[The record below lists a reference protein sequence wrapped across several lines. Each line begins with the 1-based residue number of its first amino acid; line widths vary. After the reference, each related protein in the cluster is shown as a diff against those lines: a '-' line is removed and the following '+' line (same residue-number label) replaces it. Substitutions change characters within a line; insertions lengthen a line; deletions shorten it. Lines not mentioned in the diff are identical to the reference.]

1 MRNYT
6 PITDQARKVWTDDNG
21 WLRIDGVELTRETV
35 NKYLGKE
42 LDPDGEQGL
51 EPEKVYNVY
60 RSPEALDGAID
71 EFTTI
76 DVSNEHEMDEPDKH
90 IVSKGSVSSAEI
102 KLDNG
107 QKVVQGD
114 VVIKDKPNIEAIAKK
129 VLNAFSVG
137 YKSVLDFVA
146 GTTPWGESYDVK
158 IVKIIPNHLKLTNNP
173 RVKTAT
179 ITDEDFNKKGN
190 EMNIKDFD
198 ESKINRDGDGKFSSG
213 GGGGSKG
220 LSGKSEDK
228 GREKKLEKDIK
239 AANKNEWKSYSN
251 SEKDYVVSRNKEH
264 AAARSEAGAKKSRY
278 EEDTFEYPQE
288 SIDKIVKNAMSNYGK
303 MSAVELSSA
312 LEKYKPDVL
321 TRPRLLSSL
330 KRQGGFSG
338 KLGIDDDDSS
348 KFDILRK
355 KDNNK
360 NIHNIKD
367 TDMKLSKIM
376 AILKKKSS
384 LKDEEIQEL
393 EKEMTDADY
402 ASRFRAALQESG
414 VEDEMVEK
422 LMAAINPIIEDIKAE
437 DEEVEKATAAE
448 GTEEGSEKP
457 VTDIDVEVDP
467 NAPVVEPKKEIED
480 AEGALDIETIR
491 KEARAAAEQYFKELS
506 AAKEEVK
513 DCFGNIKVAD
523 DATPKDWYKAGCKM
537 LGLKVESIK
546 DEDLKV
552 AFQTAKQ
559 VRESKPAKNSMK
571 DEKSVNTGVKS
582 TVDALDKIKVK

>member
-6 PITDQARKVWTDDNG
+6 TITDQARRVWTDDNG
-21 WLRIDGVELTRETV
+21 WLRIEGVELTRETV

-42 LDPDGEQGL
+42 LDPDGVQGL

-76 DVSNEHEMDEPDKH
+76 DVSNEHDMDEPDNH
-90 IVSKGSVSSAEI
+90 IISKGSVSSAEI

-114 VVIKDKPNIEAIAKK
+114 VVIKDKPNIEAVAKK

-137 YKSVLDFVA
+137 YKSILDFVA
-146 GTTPWGESYDVK
+146 GTTPWGEPYDVK

-179 ITDEDFNKKGN
+179 ITDEDF
-190 EMNIKDFD
+190 
-198 ESKINRDGDGKFSSG
+198 R
-213 GGGGSKG
+213 
-220 LSGKSEDK
+220 
-228 GREKKLEKDIK
+228 
-239 AANKNEWKSYSN
+239 
-251 SEKDYVVSRNKEH
+251 
-264 AAARSEAGAKKSRY
+264 
-278 EEDTFEYPQE
+278 
-288 SIDKIVKNAMSNYGK
+288 
-303 MSAVELSSA
+303 
-312 LEKYKPDVL
+312 
-321 TRPRLLSSL
+321 
-330 KRQGGFSG
+330 
-338 KLGIDDDDSS
+338 
-348 KFDILRK
+348 KFDILAK

-360 NIHNIKD
+360 TIHNIKD
-367 TDMKLSKIM
+367 TDMKLSQIM
-376 AILKKKSS
+376 AILKKKTS

-393 EKEMTDADY
+393 EKEMADADY
-402 ASRFRAALQESG
+402 ASRFRAALQEAG
-414 VEDEMVEK
+414 VEEEMVEK
-422 LMAAINPIIEDIKAE
+422 MMAAINPIIEDIKSE
-437 DEEVEKATAAE
+437 DAEVEKATAAE
-448 GTEEGSEKP
+448 EGTETSENEP
-457 VTDIDVEVDP
+457 VVDP
-467 NAPVVEPKKEIED
+467 VKEEPKAETED
-480 AEGALDIETIR
+480 TEGALDIETIR

-552 AFQTAKQ
+552 AFTTAKQ

-571 DEKSVNTGVKS
+571 DDKSVNTGVKS
-582 TVDALDKIKVK
+582 IVDALGKIKAK

>member
-6 PITDQARKVWTDDNG
+6 TITDQARRVWTDDNG
-21 WLRIDGVELTRETV
+21 WLRIEGVELTRETV

-42 LDPDGEQGL
+42 LDPDGEHGL

-76 DVSNEHEMDEPDKH
+76 DVSNEHDMDEPDNH
-90 IVSKGSVSSAEI
+90 IVSKGSVASAEI

-114 VVIKDKPNIEAIAKK
+114 VVIKDKPNIDAIAKK

-146 GTTPWGESYDVK
+146 GTTPWGEPYDVK

-179 ITDEDFNKKGN
+179 ITDEDF
-190 EMNIKDFD
+190 
-198 ESKINRDGDGKFSSG
+198 R
-213 GGGGSKG
+213 
-220 LSGKSEDK
+220 
-228 GREKKLEKDIK
+228 
-239 AANKNEWKSYSN
+239 
-251 SEKDYVVSRNKEH
+251 
-264 AAARSEAGAKKSRY
+264 
-278 EEDTFEYPQE
+278 
-288 SIDKIVKNAMSNYGK
+288 
-303 MSAVELSSA
+303 
-312 LEKYKPDVL
+312 
-321 TRPRLLSSL
+321 
-330 KRQGGFSG
+330 
-338 KLGIDDDDSS
+338 
-348 KFDILRK
+348 KFDILAK

-367 TDMKLSKIM
+367 TNMKLSQIM
-376 AILKKKSS
+376 TILKKKSS

-402 ASRFRAALQESG
+402 ASRFRAALQEAG
-414 VEDEMVEK
+414 VEEEMIEK
-422 LMAAINPIIEDIKAE
+422 LMAAITPIIEDIKSE
-437 DEEVEKATAAE
+437 DAEVEKATAAE
-448 GTEEGSEKP
+448 ESKEVEKP
-457 VTDIDVEVDP
+457 VADVEVDP
-467 NAPVVEPKKEIED
+467 DAPAIEAEPKEVED
-480 AEGALDIETIR
+480 SDGALDIETIR
-491 KEARAAAEQYFKELS
+491 KEARAAAEQVFKEL
-506 AAKEEVK
+506 AVAKEEVK

-523 DATPKDWYKAGCKM
+523 DATPKDWYRAGCKM
-537 LGLKVESIK
+537 FGLKVESIK

-559 VRESKPAKNSMK
+559 VRESKPVKGAMK
-571 DEKSVNTGVKS
+571 DDKSVNAGVKS
-582 TVDALDKIKVK
+582 VVESLNKIKAK

>member
-6 PITDQARKVWTDDNG
+6 TITDQARRVWTDDNG
-21 WLRIDGVELTRETV
+21 WLRIEGVELTRETV

-42 LDPDGEQGL
+42 LDPDGVQGL

-76 DVSNEHEMDEPDKH
+76 DVSNEHDMDEPDKH
-90 IVSKGSVSSAEI
+90 IVSKGSVASAEI

-114 VVIKDKPNIEAIAKK
+114 VVIKDKPNIEAVAKK

-137 YKSVLDFVA
+137 YKSILDFVA
-146 GTTPWGESYDVK
+146 GTTPWGEPYDVK

-179 ITDEDFNKKGN
+179 ITDEDF
-190 EMNIKDFD
+190 
-198 ESKINRDGDGKFSSG
+198 R
-213 GGGGSKG
+213 
-220 LSGKSEDK
+220 
-228 GREKKLEKDIK
+228 
-239 AANKNEWKSYSN
+239 
-251 SEKDYVVSRNKEH
+251 
-264 AAARSEAGAKKSRY
+264 
-278 EEDTFEYPQE
+278 
-288 SIDKIVKNAMSNYGK
+288 
-303 MSAVELSSA
+303 
-312 LEKYKPDVL
+312 
-321 TRPRLLSSL
+321 
-330 KRQGGFSG
+330 
-338 KLGIDDDDSS
+338 
-348 KFDILRK
+348 KFDILAK
-355 KDNNK
+355 KDNNQI
-360 NIHNIKD
+360 IHNIKD
-367 TDMKLSKIM
+367 TDMKLSQIM
-376 AILKKKSS
+376 AILKKKTS

-393 EKEMTDADY
+393 EKEMADADY
-402 ASRFRAALQESG
+402 ASRFRAALQEAG
-414 VEDEMVEK
+414 VEEEMVEK
-422 LMAAINPIIEDIKAE
+422 MMAAINPIIEDIKSE
-437 DEEVEKATAAE
+437 DAEVEKATAAE
-448 GTEEGSEKP
+448 EGTETSENEP
-457 VTDIDVEVDP
+457 VVDP
-467 NAPVVEPKKEIED
+467 VKEEPKAETED
-480 AEGALDIETIR
+480 TEGALDIETIR

-552 AFQTAKQ
+552 AFTTAKQ

-571 DEKSVNTGVKS
+571 DDKSVNTGVKS
-582 TVDALDKIKVK
+582 IVDALGKIKAK

>member
-6 PITDQARKVWTDDNG
+6 TITDQARRVWTDDNG
-21 WLRIDGVELTRETV
+21 WLRIEGVELTRETV

-42 LDPDGEQGL
+42 LDPDGVQGL

-76 DVSNEHEMDEPDKH
+76 DVSNEHDMDEPDKH
-90 IVSKGSVSSAEI
+90 IISKGSVASAEI

-114 VVIKDKPNIEAIAKK
+114 VVIKDKPNIEAVAKK

-146 GTTPWGESYDVK
+146 GTTPWGEPYDVK

-179 ITDEDFNKKGN
+179 ITDEDF
-190 EMNIKDFD
+190 
-198 ESKINRDGDGKFSSG
+198 R
-213 GGGGSKG
+213 
-220 LSGKSEDK
+220 
-228 GREKKLEKDIK
+228 
-239 AANKNEWKSYSN
+239 
-251 SEKDYVVSRNKEH
+251 
-264 AAARSEAGAKKSRY
+264 
-278 EEDTFEYPQE
+278 
-288 SIDKIVKNAMSNYGK
+288 
-303 MSAVELSSA
+303 
-312 LEKYKPDVL
+312 
-321 TRPRLLSSL
+321 
-330 KRQGGFSG
+330 
-338 KLGIDDDDSS
+338 
-348 KFDILRK
+348 KFDILAK

-360 NIHNIKD
+360 NIQNIKD
-367 TDMKLSKIM
+367 TNMKLSQIM

-402 ASRFRAALQESG
+402 ASRFRAALQEAG

-422 LMAAINPIIEDIKAE
+422 LMTAINPIIEDIKAE
-437 DEEVEKATAAE
+437 DAEVEKATAAE
-448 GTEEGSEKP
+448 DKEEGAEKP
-457 VTDIDVEVDP
+457 VVDVEIDP
-467 NAPVVEPKKEIED
+467 TAPVVEPKKEIED

-491 KEARAAAEQYFKELS
+491 KEARAAAEQVFKELA

-537 LGLKVESIK
+537 FGLKVESIK

-559 VRESKPAKNSMK
+559 VRESKPAKNAMK
-571 DEKSVNTGVKS
+571 DDKSVNTGVKS
-582 TVDALDKIKVK
+582 IVDSLAKIKAK

>member
-6 PITDQARKVWTDDNG
+6 TITDQARRVWTDENG
-21 WLRIDGVELTRETV
+21 WLRIEGVELTRETV

-42 LDPDGEQGL
+42 LDPDGEHGL

-76 DVSNEHEMDEPDKH
+76 DVSNEHDMDEPDNR
-90 IVSKGSVSSAEI
+90 IVSKGSVASAEI

-114 VVIKDKPNIEAIAKK
+114 VVIKDKPNIDAIAKK

-146 GTTPWGESYDVK
+146 GTTPWGEPYDVK

-179 ITDEDFNKKGN
+179 ITDEDF
-190 EMNIKDFD
+190 
-198 ESKINRDGDGKFSSG
+198 R
-213 GGGGSKG
+213 
-220 LSGKSEDK
+220 
-228 GREKKLEKDIK
+228 
-239 AANKNEWKSYSN
+239 
-251 SEKDYVVSRNKEH
+251 
-264 AAARSEAGAKKSRY
+264 
-278 EEDTFEYPQE
+278 
-288 SIDKIVKNAMSNYGK
+288 
-303 MSAVELSSA
+303 
-312 LEKYKPDVL
+312 
-321 TRPRLLSSL
+321 
-330 KRQGGFSG
+330 
-338 KLGIDDDDSS
+338 
-348 KFDILRK
+348 KFDILAK

-367 TDMKLSKIM
+367 TNMKLSQIM
-376 AILKKKSS
+376 TILKKKSS

-402 ASRFRAALQESG
+402 ASRFRAAFQEAG
-414 VEDEMVEK
+414 IEEEMIEK
-422 LMAAINPIIEDIKAE
+422 LMAAINPIIEDIKSE
-437 DEEVEKATAAE
+437 DAEVEKATAAE
-448 GTEEGSEKP
+448 ESKEVEKP
-457 VTDIDVEVDP
+457 VADVEVDP
-467 NAPVVEPKKEIED
+467 DAPAIEAEPKKEVED
-480 AEGALDIETIR
+480 SDGALDIETIR
-491 KEARAAAEQYFKELS
+491 KESRAAAEQVFKEL
-506 AAKEEVK
+506 AVAKEEVK

-523 DATPKDWYKAGCKM
+523 DATPKDWYRAGCKM
-537 LGLKVESIK
+537 FGLKVESIK

-559 VRESKPAKNSMK
+559 VRESKPVKGAMK
-571 DEKSVNTGVKS
+571 DDKSVNAGVKS
-582 TVDALDKIKVK
+582 VVELLNKIKAK

>member
-6 PITDQARKVWTDDNG
+6 TITDQARRVWTDDNG
-21 WLRIDGVELTRETV
+21 WLRIEGVELTRETV

-42 LDPDGEQGL
+42 LDPDGVQGL

-76 DVSNEHEMDEPDKH
+76 DVSNEHDMDEPDKH
-90 IVSKGSVSSAEI
+90 IVSKGSVASAEI

-114 VVIKDKPNIEAIAKK
+114 VVIKDKPNIEAVAKK

-146 GTTPWGESYDVK
+146 GTTPWGEPYDVK

-179 ITDEDFNKKGN
+179 ITDEDFNKKEN
-190 EMNIKDFD
+190 KMNIKDFD

-213 GGGGSKG
+213 GGGAS
-220 LSGKSEDK
+220 SQS
-228 GREKKLEKDIK
+228 
-239 AANKNEWKSYSN
+239 ASSN
-251 SEKDYVVSRNKEH
+251 SNSKSNSSSGNASSPKSKDYE
-264 AAARSEAGAKKSRY
+264 
-278 EEDTFEYPQE
+278 
-288 SIDKIVKNAMSNYGK
+288 
-303 MSAVELSSA
+303 
-312 LEKYKPDVL
+312 EKYNKIQSIAMELAGTNDKNDAKVKKFVENFMRFLPK
-321 TRPRLLSSL
+321 SSET
-330 KRQGGFSG
+330 K
-338 KLGIDDDDSS
+338 DDSFR
-348 KFDILRK
+348 KFDILAK

-367 TDMKLSKIM
+367 TNMKLSKIM
-376 AILKKKSS
+376 AILKKKTS

-402 ASRFRAALQESG
+402 ASRFRAALQEAG
-414 VEDEMVEK
+414 VEEEMVEK
-422 LMAAINPIIEDIKAE
+422 LMTAINPIIEDIKAE
-437 DEEVEKATAAE
+437 DAEVEKATASE
-448 GTEEGSEKP
+448 GMEEGAEKP

-523 DATPKDWYKAGCKM
+523 DATPKDWYRTGCKAF
-537 LGLKVESIK
+537 GLKVESIK

-559 VRESKPAKNSMK
+559 VRESKPAKNPMK
-571 DEKSVNTGVKS
+571 DDKSVNTGVKS
-582 TVDALDKIKVK
+582 TVDSLAKIKAK